1 MYNDNHNDICDD
13 NNNDSK
19 NNINNNN
26 NNNNKNHFDL
36 SLSSLKPDDWSDQE
50 KKAIANIWKT

>member
-36 SLSSLKPDDWSDQE
+36 SLSSLKPDDWSD
-50 KKAIANIWKT
+50 

>member
-13 NNNDSK
+13 NNNDCK
-19 NNINNNN
+19 NNINNN

-36 SLSSLKPDDWSDQE
+36 SLSSLKPDDWSD
-50 KKAIANIWKT
+50 

>member
-13 NNNDSK
+13 NTNDSK

-26 NNNNKNHFDL
+26 NNDKNNFDL
-36 SLSSLKPDDWSDQE
+36 SLSSLKPDDWSDQK